1 MNNIVI
7 AFPKKEVANSIKKIL
22 AQSGYTVTAVANTGA
37 SALSSM
43 NGLNMGIIICGYR
56 FSDMMYSEIY
66 EYMPKEFQMLLIAS
80 AAGIMEKNVD
90 NLMSLSMPLKVHE
103 LLQTVEMMDY
113 TITRRRKKLRQRPKV
128 RSKEDQ
134 EMLSSAKAVLMERN
148 GFSEEEAHRYIQKR
162 SMDNG
167 TGLVSN
173 KAAAAAAA
181 PKTSCPTS
189 RVLHRKPAREL
200 PASGRGKRP
209 VFAVQKP
216 RLAKC
221 RRAENF
227 TFSVHS
233 G

>member
-167 TGLVSN
+167 TGLVETAQMILSLMTDVC
-173 KAAAAAAA
+173 A
-181 PKTSCPTS
+181 
-189 RVLHRKPAREL
+189 LYEAR
-200 PASGRGKRP
+200 
-209 VFAVQKP
+209 QK
-216 RLAKC
+216 
-221 RRAENF
+221 
-227 TFSVHS
+227 SV
-233 G
+233 

>member
-167 TGLVSN
+167 TGLVETAQMILSLMTDVYY
-173 KAAAAAAA
+173 A
-181 PKTSCPTS
+181 
-189 RVLHRKPAREL
+189 LYEAR
-200 PASGRGKRP
+200 
-209 VFAVQKP
+209 QK
-216 RLAKC
+216 
-221 RRAENF
+221 
-227 TFSVHS
+227 SV
-233 G
+233 

>member
-1 MNNIVI
+1 
-7 AFPKKEVANSIKKIL
+7 
-22 AQSGYTVTAVANTGA
+22 
-37 SALSSM
+37 
-43 NGLNMGIIICGYR
+43 MGIIICGYR

-134 EMLSSAKAVLMERN
+134 EMLNSAKAVLMERN

-167 TGLVSN
+167 TGLVETAQMILSLM
-173 KAAAAAAA
+173 
-181 PKTSCPTS
+181 TD
-189 RVLHRKPAREL
+189 V
-200 PASGRGKRP
+200 
-209 VFAVQKP
+209 
-216 RLAKC
+216 
-221 RRAENF
+221 
-227 TFSVHS
+227 
-233 G
+233 

>member
-1 MNNIVI
+1 
-7 AFPKKEVANSIKKIL
+7 
-22 AQSGYTVTAVANTGA
+22 
-37 SALSSM
+37 
-43 NGLNMGIIICGYR
+43 MGIIICGYR

-113 TITRRRKKLRQRPKV
+113 TITRRRKKLRQRPRV

-134 EMLSSAKAVLMERN
+134 EMLSSAKSVLMERN

-167 TGLVSN
+167 TGLVETAQMILSLM
-173 KAAAAAAA
+173 
-181 PKTSCPTS
+181 TE
-189 RVLHRKPAREL
+189 V
-200 PASGRGKRP
+200 
-209 VFAVQKP
+209 
-216 RLAKC
+216 
-221 RRAENF
+221 
-227 TFSVHS
+227 
-233 G
+233 

>member
-56 FSDMMYSEIY
+56 FSDMMYSELY
-66 EYMPKEFQMLLIAS
+66 EYMPREFQMLLIAS

-103 LLQTVEMMDY
+103 LLQTEMMDY

-167 TGLVSN
+167 TGLVETAQMILSLM
-173 KAAAAAAA
+173 
-181 PKTSCPTS
+181 TD
-189 RVLHRKPAREL
+189 V
-200 PASGRGKRP
+200 
-209 VFAVQKP
+209 
-216 RLAKC
+216 
-221 RRAENF
+221 
-227 TFSVHS
+227 
-233 G
+233 

>member
-22 AQSGYTVTAVANTGA
+22 AQSGYTVMAVANTGA

-113 TITRRRKKLRQRPKV
+113 TITRRRQRPKV

-167 TGLVSN
+167 TGLVETAQMILSLM
-173 KAAAAAAA
+173 
-181 PKTSCPTS
+181 TD
-189 RVLHRKPAREL
+189 V
-200 PASGRGKRP
+200 
-209 VFAVQKP
+209 
-216 RLAKC
+216 
-221 RRAENF
+221 
-227 TFSVHS
+227 
-233 G
+233 

>member
-1 MNNIVI
+1 
-7 AFPKKEVANSIKKIL
+7 
-22 AQSGYTVTAVANTGA
+22 
-37 SALSSM
+37 
-43 NGLNMGIIICGYR
+43 
-56 FSDMMYSEIY
+56 MYSEIY

-134 EMLSSAKAVLMERN
+134 EMLNSAKTVLMERN

-167 TGLVSN
+167 TGLVETAQMILSLM
-173 KAAAAAAA
+173 
-181 PKTSCPTS
+181 TD
-189 RVLHRKPAREL
+189 V
-200 PASGRGKRP
+200 
-209 VFAVQKP
+209 
-216 RLAKC
+216 
-221 RRAENF
+221 
-227 TFSVHS
+227 
-233 G
+233 

>member
-66 EYMPKEFQMLLIAS
+66 EYTPREFQMLLIAS

-167 TGLVSN
+167 TGLVETAQMILSLMTDV
-173 KAAAAAAA
+173 KCA
-181 PKTSCPTS
+181 
-189 RVLHRKPAREL
+189 LYEAR
-200 PASGRGKRP
+200 
-209 VFAVQKP
+209 QQ
-216 RLAKC
+216 
-221 RRAENF
+221 
-227 TFSVHS
+227 SV
-233 G
+233 

>member
-1 MNNIVI
+1 
-7 AFPKKEVANSIKKIL
+7 
-22 AQSGYTVTAVANTGA
+22 
-37 SALSSM
+37 M

-56 FSDMMYSEIY
+56 FSDMMYSEVY

-128 RSKEDQ
+128 RSNEDQ
-134 EMLSSAKAVLMERN
+134 EMLNSAKAVLIERN

-167 TGLVSN
+167 TGLVETAQMILSLM
-173 KAAAAAAA
+173 
-181 PKTSCPTS
+181 TD
-189 RVLHRKPAREL
+189 V
-200 PASGRGKRP
+200 
-209 VFAVQKP
+209 
-216 RLAKC
+216 
-221 RRAENF
+221 
-227 TFSVHS
+227 
-233 G
+233 

>member
-167 TGLVSN
+167 TGLVETAQMIPIRTVTDASQIASSDEIE
-173 KAAAAAAA
+173 KA
-181 PKTSCPTS
+181 
-189 RVLHRKPAREL
+189 RVEL
-200 PASGRGKRP
+200 KFTYAVAFFGIEQEHVLSGY
-209 VFAVQKP
+209 A
-216 RLAKC
+216 L
-221 RRAENF
+221 
-227 TFSVHS
+227 
-233 G
+233 

>member
-1 MNNIVI
+1 
-7 AFPKKEVANSIKKIL
+7 
-22 AQSGYTVTAVANTGA
+22 
-37 SALSSM
+37 
-43 NGLNMGIIICGYR
+43 
-56 FSDMMYSEIY
+56 MMYSEIY

-134 EMLSSAKAVLMERN
+134 EMLNSAKTVLMERN

-167 TGLVSN
+167 TGLVETAQMILSLM
-173 KAAAAAAA
+173 
-181 PKTSCPTS
+181 TD
-189 RVLHRKPAREL
+189 V
-200 PASGRGKRP
+200 
-209 VFAVQKP
+209 
-216 RLAKC
+216 
-221 RRAENF
+221 
-227 TFSVHS
+227 
-233 G
+233 

>member
-1 MNNIVI
+1 MSTLIV
-7 AFPKKEVANSIKKIL
+7 AFPKLEEAKAVRNLLIHRGFDVAVPCTSG
-22 AQSGYTVTAVANTGA
+22 AQAINQADT
-37 SALSSM
+37 LSD
-43 NGLNMGIIICGYR
+43 GIIICGYR

-66 EYMPKEFQMLLIAS
+66 EYMPREFQMLLIAS

-134 EMLSSAKAVLMERN
+134 EMLSSAKSVLMERN

-167 TGLVSN
+167 TGLVETAQMILSLMIE
-173 KAAAAAAA
+173 
-181 PKTSCPTS
+181 
-189 RVLHRKPAREL
+189 V
-200 PASGRGKRP
+200 
-209 VFAVQKP
+209 
-216 RLAKC
+216 
-221 RRAENF
+221 
-227 TFSVHS
+227 
-233 G
+233 

>member
-43 NGLNMGIIICGYR
+43 NGLNMG
-56 FSDMMYSEIY
+56 MYSEIY
-66 EYMPKEFQMLLIAS
+66 EYMPREFQMLLIAS

-167 TGLVSN
+167 TGLVETAQMILSLM
-173 KAAAAAAA
+173 
-181 PKTSCPTS
+181 TD
-189 RVLHRKPAREL
+189 V
-200 PASGRGKRP
+200 
-209 VFAVQKP
+209 
-216 RLAKC
+216 
-221 RRAENF
+221 
-227 TFSVHS
+227 
-233 G
+233 

>member
-90 NLMSLSMPLKVHE
+90 NLMSLSMPLKSAE

-134 EMLSSAKAVLMERN
+134 EMLNSAKAVLMERN

-167 TGLVSN
+167 TGLVETAQMILSLM
-173 KAAAAAAA
+173 
-181 PKTSCPTS
+181 TDVSM
-189 RVLHRKPAREL
+189 RFMKPD
-200 PASGRGKRP
+200 
-209 VFAVQKP
+209 
-216 RLAKC
+216 
-221 RRAENF
+221 RRAYDSSCKGLN
-227 TFSVHS
+227 SYYKK
-233 G
+233 

>member
-80 AAGIMEKNVD
+80 
-90 NLMSLSMPLKVHE
+90 LSMPLKVHE

-134 EMLSSAKAVLMERN
+134 EMLNSAKAVLMERN

-167 TGLVSN
+167 TGLVETAQMILSLM
-173 KAAAAAAA
+173 
-181 PKTSCPTS
+181 TD
-189 RVLHRKPAREL
+189 V
-200 PASGRGKRP
+200 
-209 VFAVQKP
+209 
-216 RLAKC
+216 
-221 RRAENF
+221 
-227 TFSVHS
+227 
-233 G
+233 

>member
-113 TITRRRKKLRQRPKV
+113 TITRRRKKLRQRPKDTFKGGSGDV
-128 RSKEDQ
+128 KQCKGCTDGTKWILRGGSTPVYPE
-134 EMLSSAKAVLMERN
+134 AKH
-148 GFSEEEAHRYIQKR
+148 G
-162 SMDNG
+162 
-167 TGLVSN
+167 
-173 KAAAAAAA
+173 
-181 PKTSCPTS
+181 
-189 RVLHRKPAREL
+189 
-200 PASGRGKRP
+200 
-209 VFAVQKP
+209 
-216 RLAKC
+216 
-221 RRAENF
+221 
-227 TFSVHS
+227 
-233 G
+233 

>member
-1 MNNIVI
+1 
-7 AFPKKEVANSIKKIL
+7 
-22 AQSGYTVTAVANTGA
+22 
-37 SALSSM
+37 
-43 NGLNMGIIICGYR
+43 MGIIICGYR

-66 EYMPKEFQMLLIAS
+66 EYMPREFQMLLIAS

-134 EMLSSAKAVLMERN
+134 EMLSSAKSVLMERN

-167 TGLVSN
+167 TGLVETAQMILSLMIE
-173 KAAAAAAA
+173 
-181 PKTSCPTS
+181 
-189 RVLHRKPAREL
+189 V
-200 PASGRGKRP
+200 
-209 VFAVQKP
+209 
-216 RLAKC
+216 
-221 RRAENF
+221 
-227 TFSVHS
+227 
-233 G
+233 